1 MSRGYSLRIRDLNA
15 KADKRKLGVRL
26 GRLCIKKDVP
36 VTVIAKRMGV
46 TRATVYNWFCG
57 ASATQA
63 NLTTPVEVYIAELES
78 AAG

>member
-26 GRLCIKKDVP
+26 GRVCIKKDVP
-36 VTVIAKRMGV
+36 VSVIAKRMGV

-57 ASATQA
+57 ASVPQT
-63 NLTTPVEVYIAELES
+63 NLITPVTVYIAELES
-78 AAG
+78 TAD